1 MRPVLFTDVEKDS
14 MEMIRLLVAEDHEA
28 MREKVVGTLKG
39 EYTIVDAVG
48 GGEEMLNAESLIS
61 PDVVVLDISMP
72 VVNGIE
78 AATRLRQRNS
88 KAKIVFLTVHDEPE
102 YVEAALAI
110 GAHGYVIKSRLASDL
125 CLAVREAMAGRRFVS
140 PTISLNL
147 SEDSVLGTV

>member
-1 MRPVLFTDVEKDS
+1 MVEGDLR
-14 MEMIRLLVAEDHEA
+14 EMIRLLVAEDHEA

-39 EYTIVDAVG
+39 EYTMVDAVG
-48 GGEEMLNAESLIS
+48 DGEEMLDAESRIS

-72 VVNGIE
+72 IVNGIE
-78 AATRLRQRNS
+78 AATRLRQRAS

-125 CLAVREAMAGRRFVS
+125 CLAIREVIAGRRFVS
-140 PTISLNL
+140 PTISMAPG
-147 SEDSVLGTV
+147 EDSLLGTW